1 MTVVRVAHPVDLGL
15 TLGPLRRGPRDPSF
29 VVDGAGT
36 WLAMRT
42 PDGLATLRLVARA
55 AAGPGGGAVIALRAW
70 GPGEAWA
77 IAHAPAL
84 VGAEDVARDFAPT
97 GKLAELHRR
106 FPGLRFARTGRV
118 LDVLVP
124 TIFEQKV
131 SGMEA
136 QMGYRDLVR
145 RWGEPTPGPKSGPSL
160 LAPPAAETLARLPY
174 TAFHELGVEKRRADT
189 VRLVARRA
197 ARMEEASTMPPAAAR
212 ARLEAIPGVGPWTS
226 GMVALH
232 ALGDADAV
240 PAGDYHLPNMVV
252 FAFTGRA
259 RGVDAE
265 MLELLAPFAGH
276 RGRVLRLLMAGGIAA
291 PRFGPRRAFRRIGRM

>member
-1 MTVVRVAHPVDLGL
+1 MSLVRVGQPVDLAL
-15 TLGPLRRGPRDPSF
+15 TLGPLRRGPRDRSF

-42 PDGLATLRLVARA
+42 PEGIATLRIVARTRS
-55 AAGPGGGAVIALRAW
+55 GEVSVRAW
-70 GPGEAWA
+70 GPGDAWA
-77 IAHAPAL
+77 VAQAPL
-84 VGAEDVARDFAPT
+84 LLGAADDASGFAPS

-131 SGMEA
+131 SGKEA
-136 QMGYRDLVR
+136 QLGYADLLR
-145 RWGEPTPGPKSGPSL
+145 RWGEPAPGPKSGPEL
-160 LAPPAAETLARLPY
+160 LAPPAPETLARLPY
-174 TAFHELGVEKRRADT
+174 TAFHEIGVEKRRADT

-197 ARMEEASTMPPAAAR
+197 ARMEEASAMPAPAAR
-212 ARLEAIPGVGPWTS
+212 ARLEAIAGVGPWTS

-265 MLELLAPFAGH
+265 MLELLAPYAGH